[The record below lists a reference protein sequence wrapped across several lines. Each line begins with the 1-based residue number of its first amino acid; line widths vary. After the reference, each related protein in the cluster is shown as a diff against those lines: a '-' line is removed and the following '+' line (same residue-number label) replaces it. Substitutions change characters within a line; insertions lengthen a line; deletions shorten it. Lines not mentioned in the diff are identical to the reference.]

1 MRVRGSLEQEAS
13 RGASVGGVGK
23 RSEPW
28 ALQDRE
34 VRKGRLPA
42 QEAQKETLRL
52 WDDSW
57 RVPRSGAKCR
67 GISRKRE

>member
-23 RSEPW
+23 RSEAW
-28 ALQDRE
+28 TLQHRE

-42 QEAQKETLRL
+42 QEA
-52 WDDSW
+52 
-57 RVPRSGAKCR
+57 
-67 GISRKRE
+67 